1 MQVIRLI
8 LANLTSRGKAFW
20 LASIFIGIIA
30 SIFEVASAATFSL
43 LTSVLFGGRKSN
55 LGILGSILPYSITQT
70 VLIFSL
76 GFIFL
81 SKLIFQWIEL
91 HLKTKS
97 AEEFYTSIFRKK
109 AVLSQSEI
117 ENSRGPITN
126 LANRMHIL
134 THNVYYPSG
143 LIISELLI
151 MLFLVPFVVYISP
164 RASMLVFGVTLIL
177 SAPILSYARRK
188 ITKLNDSR
196 ATIDAEADYE
206 IYLDFRS
213 YFDQGRQ
220 RAKPDKLEKQI
231 HCASEIDRKIVKLG
245 TYSRLTIELS
255 FIVSVILTFSLI
267 DELVAP
273 DSRIQ
278 FFAVL
283 AYSFFRVIPAFT
295 RIAGARNQIAS
306 HQSEFF
312 ELAVIEIPSPKT
324 GSSKHPMTFEHSLTF
339 VSMHLNQLHSI
350 EKLNFTVRDF
360 VLVRGE
366 TGVGK
371 STLLKTIGG
380 LRSSDYR
387 VFVDG
392 VELSNSDLWQPSVAL
407 VSQSPFLYGQD
418 LVEMVTG
425 ERSVNSLNNELYIQ
439 ALKISCLETWGK
451 VRVDELTNENI
462 SGGERKQIALARAFY
477 MQPEI
482 LLLDE
487 LTAGMD
493 QNLAAC
499 ILENIRSCVQ
509 FKLVVFASHDPVSEK
524 VFDQVININSA

>member
-8 LANLTSRGKAFW
+8 LANLTSKGKAFW
-20 LASIFIGIIA
+20 LASIFVGIIA
-30 SIFEVASAATFSL
+30 SILEVASAATFSL

-55 LGILGSILPYSITQT
+55 LGILGSILPFTVTQA
-70 VLIFSL
+70 VLILSL

-81 SKLIFQWIEL
+81 SKLLFQWIEL
-91 HLKTKS
+91 NLKTKS
-97 AEEFYTSIFRKK
+97 AEEFYTSMFRKK
-109 AVLSQSEI
+109 AVLSRNEI

-134 THNVYYPSG
+134 THNIYYPAG

-164 RASMLVFGVTLIL
+164 KASLLVFGVTLIL
-177 SAPILSYARRK
+177 SAPILSIARGK
-188 ITKLNDSR
+188 ITKLNDLR
-196 ATIDAEADYE
+196 ANIDEVADYE

-220 RAKPDKLEKQI
+220 RSKTERLDEQI
-231 HCASEIDRKIVKLG
+231 HKASEIDRKIVKLG
-245 TYSRLTIELS
+245 TYSRLIIELS

-267 DELVAP
+267 DRLVAP

-312 ELAVIEIPSPKT
+312 ELAVIEIPSAIT
-324 GSSKHPMTFEHSLTF
+324 GISKHPMTFEHSLTF
-339 VSMHLNQLHSI
+339 NLSQHNQAKSI
-350 EKLNFTVRDF
+350 GKLNFTVGDF

-366 TGVGK
+366 TGAGK
-371 STLLKTIGG
+371 TTLLKTIGG
-380 LRSSDYR
+380 LHSSDYR
-387 VFVDG
+387 VSVDG
-392 VELSNSDLWQPSVAL
+392 VELSNADSWQPLVAL
-407 VSQSPFLYGQD
+407 VSQSPFLYGQE
-418 LVEMVTG
+418 LVEMITG
-425 ERSVNSLNNELYIQ
+425 ESSANLLNNDLYIQ

-462 SGGERKQIALARAFY
+462 SGGERKQIALARAIY

-487 LTAGMD
+487 VTAGMD
-493 QNLAAC
+493 QNLAES
-499 ILENIRSCVQ
+499 ILENLRSCVQ
-509 FKLVVFASHDPVSEK
+509 FKLVVFASHDPLLEK
-524 VFDQVININSA
+524 GFDQIINIK

>member
-8 LANLTSRGKAFW
+8 LANLTSKGKAFW
-20 LASIFIGIIA
+20 LASIFVGIIA
-30 SIFEVASAATFSL
+30 SILEVASAATFSL
-43 LTSVLFGGRKSN
+43 LTSVLFGGRKSS
-55 LGILGSILPYSITQT
+55 LGILGSILPLTVTQT
-70 VLIFSL
+70 VLILSL

-81 SKLIFQWIEL
+81 SKLLFQWIEL
-91 HLKTKS
+91 NLKTKS

-109 AVLSQSEI
+109 AVLSRNEI
-117 ENSRGPITN
+117 ENSRGPVTN
-126 LANRMHIL
+126 LASRMHIL
-134 THNVYYPSG
+134 THNIYYPAG

-164 RASMLVFGVTLIL
+164 KASLLVFGVTLIL
-177 SAPILSYARRK
+177 SLPILSIARGK
-188 ITKLNDSR
+188 ITRLNDSR
-196 ATIDAEADYE
+196 ATIDAVADYE
-206 IYLDFRS
+206 IYVDFRS

-220 RAKPDKLEKQI
+220 RSKTERLEKQI
-231 HCASEIDRKIVKLG
+231 HNASEIDRKIVKLG

-255 FIVSVILTFSLI
+255 FIVSVILTFSFI
-267 DELVAP
+267 DKLVAP

-306 HQSEFF
+306 HESEFF
-312 ELAVIEIPSPKT
+312 ELAVIEIPIAIT
-324 GSSKHPMTFEHSLTF
+324 GGSNHPMTFEHSLTF
-339 VSMHLNQLHSI
+339 IPNQHTQPQFTG
-350 EKLNFTVRDF
+350 ELNFTVGDF

-366 TGVGK
+366 TGAGK
-371 STLLKTIGG
+371 TTLLKTIGG

-387 VFVDG
+387 VCVDG
-392 VELSNSDLWQPSVAL
+392 VELSKAVSWQPLVAL

-425 ERSVNSLNNELYIQ
+425 ETSANLLNGELYIQ
-439 ALKISCLETWGK
+439 ALKVSCLETWGK
-451 VRVDELTNENI
+451 VRIDELTNENI
-462 SGGERKQIALARAFY
+462 SGGERKQIALARAIY

-487 LTAGMD
+487 VTAGLD
-493 QNLAAC
+493 QNLAES

-509 FKLVVFASHDPVSEK
+509 FKLVVFASHDPLLEK
-524 VFDQVININSA
+524 GFDKVINVN